1 MLNAKLQRHFRMA
14 RIIPSLAA
22 VLLCSTALAGCS
34 TLESLNP
41 FGGGDPASDKLALEK
56 QVRDN
61 SVPRDSGYVPG
72 DLNSGVRAA
81 HELRME
87 GKYDEASRILSQLM
101 LVASDDPRVVTEY
114 GKTLL
119 QRGRLEDA
127 AQFLT
132 RAAQLQSG
140 DWTTWSALGVTYD
153 QMGNQASAKFA
164 YDRAV
169 ALAPNEASV
178 LSNYALS
185 RLLANDVAGARAL
198 AARAASAGGAVD
210 PKIARNIAMIEA
222 TAPAPAPQA
231 NAAPAAQIVAST
243 APLPAPV
250 TPVQVAPVAPPAPKP
265 VASAPQPIST
275 PTAQVVAETP
285 KPAPVKLAEM
295 PKPATPAP
303 VAVAAPRIQ
312 MPQTATNMPAGAQQY
327 GAVVQA
333 IPVEPAPI
341 KLKPPVAN
349 IAAAAPPTILPSG
362 VTPPVAKAKPVT
374 PAAAAPMAAT
384 PVTKVAEA
392 PKPAP
397 VKPAPVP
404 VKTASAV
411 TVPVKPEAVAP
422 VAAKPVE
429 QAKPAPVKTSALVL
443 DGVPAL
449 RLASDATTP

>member
-1 MLNAKLQRHFRMA
+1 MA

-41 FGGGDPASDKLALEK
+41 FGASDPVADRVALEK
-56 QVRDN
+56 QVQGN
-61 SVPRDSGYVPG
+61 SVPNEFTGVVPG
-72 DLNSGVRAA
+72 DLNSGVRVA
-81 HELRME
+81 HELRLA
-87 GKYDEASRILSQLM
+87 GKYDEASRVLSQLM
-101 LVASDDPRVVTEY
+101 LVASDDPRVVAEY

-132 RAAQLQSG
+132 RATQLQSG
-140 DWTTWSALGVTYD
+140 DWTTWSALGVAYD
-153 QMGNQASAKFA
+153 QMGNQASAKYA
-164 YDRAV
+164 YDHAV

-185 RLLANDVAGARAL
+185 RLLANDVAGARTL

-222 TAPAPAPQA
+222 TSPQPAPQASAAPAPQ
-231 NAAPAAQIVAST
+231 IVAS
-243 APLPAPV
+243 APPVPV
-250 TPVQVAPVAPPAPKP
+250 TPVQVAPVLPPAPKP
-265 VASAPQPIST
+265 VAAAPQPIST

-285 KPAPVKLAEM
+285 KPAAANPAPVKVAET
-295 PKPATPAP
+295 PKPAPTPVKP
-303 VAVAAPRIQ
+303 VAAPTPVASAAPRIL
-312 MPQTATNMPAGAQQY
+312 MPQTATNTPAGAQQY

-333 IPVEPAPI
+333 IPVEAAPV
-341 KLKPPVAN
+341 KLKPPVAQV
-349 IAAAAPPTILPSG
+349 ASAP
-362 VTPPVAKAKPVT
+362 AAKPV
-374 PAAAAPMAAT
+374 A
-384 PVTKVAEA
+384 KVAEA
-392 PKPAP
+392 AKPTP
-397 VKPAPVP
+397 VKPVAAP

-411 TVPVKPEAVAP
+411 SVPVKPEAVAP
-422 VAAKPVE
+422 VARPVE
-429 QAKPAPVKTSALVL
+429 QARPVPVKTSALTH

>member
-1 MLNAKLQRHFRMA
+1 MA

-41 FGGGDPASDKLALEK
+41 FGGSDPVADKVALEK

-61 SVPRDSGYVPG
+61 SVPNEFTGVVPG
-72 DLNSGVRAA
+72 DLNSGVRIA
-81 HELRME
+81 HDLRLQ
-87 GKYDEASRILSQLM
+87 GKYDEASRVLSQLM
-101 LVASDDPRVVTEY
+101 LVASDDPRVVAEY

-132 RAAQLQSG
+132 RATQLQSG
-140 DWTTWSALGVTYD
+140 DWTTWSALGVAYD
-153 QMGNQASAKFA
+153 QMGNQASAKYA
-164 YDRAV
+164 YEHAV

-185 RLLANDVAGARAL
+185 RLLANDVAGARTL

-222 TAPAPAPQA
+222 TSPQPAPQA
-231 NAAPAAQIVAST
+231 NAEPVPQIVASA
-243 APLPAPV
+243 APVPAPV
-250 TPVQVAPVAPPAPKP
+250 TPVQVAPVLPPAPKP
-265 VASAPQPIST
+265 VAAAPQPIST

-285 KPAPVKLAEM
+285 KPAAASPAPVKLAET
-295 PKPATPAP
+295 PKPAPAPVKPVAAPAP
-303 VAVAAPRIQ
+303 VAVAAPRIL
-312 MPQTATNMPAGAQQY
+312 MPQTATNTPAGAQQY

-333 IPVEPAPI
+333 IPVEAAPV
-341 KLKPPVAN
+341 KLKPPVSQVA
-349 IAAAAPPTILPSG
+349 IAPA
-362 VTPPVAKAKPVT
+362 AKPVVK
-374 PAAAAPMAAT
+374 ADA
-384 PVTKVAEA
+384 KRVAEA

-397 VKPAPVP
+397 VKPVAAPVP
-404 VKTASAV
+404 ASVKTASAV
-411 TVPVKPEAVAP
+411 SVPVKPEAVAP
-422 VAAKPVE
+422 VAKPVE
-429 QAKPAPVKTSALVL
+429 QARPVPVKTSALTH

>member
-1 MLNAKLQRHFRMA
+1 MA
-14 RIIPSLAA
+14 RLVPSLAA

-41 FGGGDPASDKLALEK
+41 FGPSDPVADKIALEK

-61 SVPRDSGYVPG
+61 QVRDNGAPKEFTGMVPG
-72 DLNSGVRAA
+72 DLNGGVRMA
-81 HELRME
+81 HELRLE

-101 LVASDDPRVVTEY
+101 LVASDDPRVVAEY

-119 QRGRLEDA
+119 QRGRLDDA

-132 RAAQLQSG
+132 RATQLQSG

-185 RLLANDVAGARAL
+185 RLLANDVTGARAL
-198 AARAASAGGAVD
+198 AARAANAGGAVD

-222 TAPAPAPQA
+222 TSPQSA
-231 NAAPAAQIVAST
+231 LQASAAPVSQIVVSA
-243 APLPAPV
+243 LPVTAPV
-250 TPVQVAPVAPPAPKP
+250 TPVQVAPVAPPAPPKP
-265 VASAPQPIST
+265 VAAAPQPIST
-275 PTAQVVAETP
+275 PTAQIVAETP
-285 KPAPVKLAEM
+285 KPVANPAPVKVAET
-295 PKPATPAP
+295 PKPVATPVKPVTVVQPATP
-303 VAVAAPRIQ
+303 VATAAPRILV
-312 MPQTATNMPAGAQQY
+312 PQTASNTPVGAQQY

-333 IPVEPAPI
+333 IPVDPEPI
-341 KLKPPVAN
+341 KLKPPVATVASAAPSN
-349 IAAAAPPTILPSG
+349 SVAAA
-362 VTPPVAKAKPVT
+362 KP
-374 PAAAAPMAAT
+374 A
-384 PVTKVAEA
+384 
-392 PKPAP
+392 PAP
-397 VKPAPVP
+397 VKPAATP

-411 TVPVKPEAVAP
+411 AIAVKPEAVAP
-422 VAAKPVE
+422 VAARPVE
-429 QAKPAPVKTSALVL
+429 QPKPAPVKTSALSH

>member
-1 MLNAKLQRHFRMA
+1 MA

-41 FGGGDPASDKLALEK
+41 FGASDPVADRVALEK
-56 QVRDN
+56 QVQGN
-61 SVPRDSGYVPG
+61 SVPNEFTGVVPG
-72 DLNSGVRAA
+72 DLNSGVRVA
-81 HELRME
+81 HELRLA
-87 GKYDEASRILSQLM
+87 GKYDEASRVLSQLM
-101 LVASDDPRVVTEY
+101 LVASDDPRVVAEY

-132 RAAQLQSG
+132 RATQLQSG
-140 DWTTWSALGVTYD
+140 DWTTWSALGVAYD
-153 QMGNQASAKFA
+153 QMGNQASAKYA
-164 YDRAV
+164 YDHAV

-185 RLLANDVAGARAL
+185 RLLANDVAGARTL

-222 TAPAPAPQA
+222 TSPQPAPQASAAPAPQ
-231 NAAPAAQIVAST
+231 IVAS
-243 APLPAPV
+243 APPVPV
-250 TPVQVAPVAPPAPKP
+250 TPVQVAPVLPPAPKP
-265 VASAPQPIST
+265 VAAAPQPIST

-285 KPAPVKLAEM
+285 KPAAASPTPVKPVA
-295 PKPATPAP
+295 APAP
-303 VAVAAPRIQ
+303 VAVAAPRIL
-312 MPQTATNMPAGAQQY
+312 MPQTATNTPAGAQQY

-333 IPVEPAPI
+333 IPVEAAPV
-341 KLKPPVAN
+341 KLKLPVAQV
-349 IAAAAPPTILPSG
+349 ASAP
-362 VTPPVAKAKPVT
+362 AAKPV
-374 PAAAAPMAAT
+374 A
-384 PVTKVAEA
+384 KVAEA
-392 PKPAP
+392 AKPTP
-397 VKPAPVP
+397 VKPVAAP

-411 TVPVKPEAVAP
+411 SVPVKPEAVAP
-422 VAAKPVE
+422 VARPVE
-429 QAKPAPVKTSALVL
+429 QARPVPVKTSALTH